1 MPQGFTSLNNEP
13 SLSASPALNY
23 LKRRGVTEADILY
36 WKMGY
41 CMEGRYAKR
50 VIVPSFDVN
59 GDLNYFIA
67 RAFSSDPRKYL
78 NPPCSKDV
86 VFNELYLEWDTDLI
100 ITEGVF
106 DAIVAGPNAV
116 PILGSTL
123 RPNSKLFMKI
133 VQNDTPVFLALDP
146 DAVKKEQRIIKM
158 FLNYGVELY
167 KIDTVGYEDIAEMG
181 REEFIRR
188 KQNAI
193 AVVENDYLL
202 EQAIA
207 NI

>member
-1 MPQGFTSLNNEP
+1 
-13 SLSASPALNY
+13 
-23 LKRRGVTEADILY
+23 V
-36 WKMGY
+36 
-41 CMEGRYAKR
+41 
-50 VIVPSFDVN
+50 
-59 GDLNYFIA
+59 
-67 RAFSSDPRKYL
+67 
-78 NPPCSKDV
+78 
-86 VFNELYLEWDTDLI
+86 

-123 RPNSKLFMKI
+123 RPNSKLFIKI
-133 VQNDTPVFLALDP
+133 IQNDTPVFLALDP
-146 DAVKKEQRIIKM
+146 DAIKKEQRIIKM

-167 KIDTVGYEDIAEMG
+167 TIDTRGYDDIAEMG
-181 REEFIRR
+181 REEFLKR
-188 KQNAI
+188 KENAT